1 MVHRVVRFFSVVIV
15 PSKWPRLRPM
25 SQLQRIEDFASRGR
39 LDIFTTSG
47 VDIDP
52 HLRLVQNLYT
62 EEIGADEDQ

>member
-1 MVHRVVRFFSVVIV
+1 
-15 PSKWPRLRPM
+15 M
-25 SQLQRIEDFASRGR
+25 SQLQSIEDFASRGW

-62 EEIGADEDQ
+62 EENGADEDQ